1 MGVRGLL
8 RLLLLVA
15 ALCSVAHMHAAVA
28 DEGAAAV
35 DASSADIGYVVR

>member
-1 MGVRGLL
+1 MGVRGVL

-28 DEGAAAV
+28 DEAAV
-35 DASSADIGYVVR
+35 DASADIRYVR